1 MRLGS
6 RKEDHEAHS
15 RSCEGPW
22 SLLSELKEV
31 CASCRN
37 VFVCTCVYVSVCI
50 HVCVLCVYMCVFV
63 YMCVCV
69 KSLQLCPTLCGLMD
83 CSPPG
88 PSVYGILQARILE
101 WVAISFSSLC
111 IYLCAFTCIHLY
123 IKACLCVFLYMCL
136 WVCIYMHVHMYMFLY
151 TCERRACL
159 ENPMDGGAW

>member
-1 MRLGS
+1 MGTTRKKKQWRNMRLGS
-6 RKEDHEAHS
+6 QKEDHEAHS

-22 SLLSELKEV
+22 TLLSELKEV

-101 WVAISFSSLC
+101 SVANSFSSLY

-123 IKACLCVFLYMCL
+123 I
-136 WVCIYMHVHMYMFLY
+136 
-151 TCERRACL
+151 
-159 ENPMDGGAW
+159 